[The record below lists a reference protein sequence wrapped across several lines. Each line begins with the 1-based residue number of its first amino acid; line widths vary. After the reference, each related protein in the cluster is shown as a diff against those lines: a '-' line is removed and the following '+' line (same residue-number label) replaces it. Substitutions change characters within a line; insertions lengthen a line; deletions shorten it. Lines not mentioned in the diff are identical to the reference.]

1 MENIQKLM
9 KDLYGGSCYGYCLAY
24 LFGNEKESIKYL
36 TACFMEGWR
45 RGYIDKDGYV
55 AFPLQYIQMLC
66 GIRYKDIEKPQIKQL
81 SELPNGPQIVELKNP
96 FGGSHFVITNNKGEL
111 LFDPS
116 GESESWK
123 LNLPISYR
131 KFIK

>member
-1 MENIQKLM
+1 MENIQTKYAELF
-9 KDLYGGSCYGYCLAY
+9 KHSCYAFCLCY
-24 LFGNEKESIKYL
+24 VFSDTSDKWKWLEYISKGVQS
-36 TACFMEGWR
+36 
-45 RGYIDKDGYV
+45 GYITEDCFVQK
-55 AFPLQYIQMLC
+55 PLYFIQRLC
-66 GIRYKDIEKPQIKQL
+66 GTKYKDIEKVEIKQL
-81 SELPNGPQIVELKNP
+81 ESLPDGPQIVELKNP
-96 FGGSHFVITNNKGEL
+96 FGGSHFVVTNNKGEL